1 MGLIDFIDD
10 YIDTKLNN
18 DKWLALSD
26 SDKEKYCLE
35 VERQVLSIYGIQ
47 IKAPYPDDVK
57 VAMAEIALNMVNAG
71 DEAQF
76 AKLQKSGVAS
86 ISYGNDSVSFASNSA
101 FYQDNIYLSDYAKSL
116 LAPYIIRSCKVV

>member
-1 MGLIDFIDD
+1 MGLIDFINS

-18 DKWLALSD
+18 EKWLALSD

-35 VERQVLSIYGIQ
+35 VERQVSSIYGIQ
-47 IKAPYPDDVK
+47 IKEPYPDDVK

-76 AKLQKSGVAS
+76 VKLQKSGVAS
-86 ISYGNDSVSFASNSA
+86 ISYGNDTVSFSSNSA
-101 FYQDNIYLSDYAKSL
+101 FAQDNIYLSDYAKSL
-116 LAPYIIRSCKVV
+116 LAPYIVRSCKVV